1 MAKPAITKRA
11 VKAAALTYAEL
22 DTNFQNIIDATVTM
36 SGDSGSKII
45 EQIDSFTI
53 SGGTGLTSS
62 VSGSTLTLNLDNT
75 AVSAG
80 SYTSANITVDAQ
92 GRIIAAANGTAG
104 SNAFTTIAVS
114 GQSNVVADSTSDILT
129 LVAGANITLT
139 TNATDDS
146 VTIAAASST
155 NATTVTIT
163 DNSTTNT
170 NYALIF
176 GDTSGNLRRDSGLTY
191 NPSSQTINAGGIQ
204 SLNIQT
210 GSAAIT
216 LSPNGAS
223 QFSAAGGPLTLSGT
237 LVRIQNG
244 PLSLSSYQFPTSISS
259 PENGMIVY
267 NTTTNKFQGY
277 ANGSWVDLH

>member
-1 MAKPAITKRA
+1 MPKPSITKRA

-22 DTNFQNIIDATVTM
+22 DTNFQNLADATVSLTA
-36 SGDSGSKII
+36 G
-45 EQIDSFTI
+45 T
-53 SGGTGLTSS
+53 GGTAVTAD
-62 VSGSTLTLNLDNT
+62 LN
-75 AVSAG
+75 G
-80 SYTSANITVDAQ
+80 NITLVA
-92 GRIIAAANGTAG
+92 GTGISLSGNNTSKEITINSTAS
-104 SNAFTTIAVS
+104 SNTFNTIAVA
-114 GQSNVVADSTSDILT
+114 GQSNVVADSTTDTLT

-139 TNATDDS
+139 TNATNDS

-176 GDTSGNLRRDSGLTY
+176 GDISGNLRRDTGLTY
-191 NPSSQTINAGGIQ
+191 NPSSQTISIGG
-204 SLNIQT
+204 LENFNISN

-223 QFSAAGGPLTLSGT
+223 QFSAIGGPLSLSGT

-244 PLSLSSYQFPTSISS
+244 ALSVSSYSNSASVAS
-259 PENGMIVY
+259 PENGMIIY
-267 NTTTNKFQGY
+267 NTTTNKFQGR